1 MFKKNK
7 KYILDS
13 SSNLISWD
21 QNINMDNFPNVFGE
35 NAENYFV
42 NFFKILADNDFPEHQ
57 VKSYYY
63 FQVGRWDLQFF
74 NDQVIKFPAEKIN
87 EAIQQS
93 VELLE
98 RKDFKNYNIID
109 LRMHGKIIVE

>member
-1 MFKKNK
+1 MVRIFFPKICFSFFSISLSL
-7 KYILDS
+7 ILS
-13 SSNLISWD
+13 L
-21 QNINMDNFPNVFGE
+21 
-35 NAENYFV
+35 
-42 NFFKILADNDFPEHQ
+42 FKILVDNDFPEHQ

-74 NDQVIKFPAEKIN
+74 NDQVIKFPDEKIN